1 VRRFTNIGVWLLVSG
16 VVAIGLYAGIS
27 LRFWVFDICDAIHF
41 ESDIQRQMMWG
52 MECLGP
58 EGFLNQYDKMANEP
72 PDSRPFLDYSPL
84 RLAVMTGWAACVKHR
99 FPGIESVP
107 AEEAYD
113 FALPPSD
120 RGSYEPTSLA
130 LSRKF
135 QGPVLWFNV
144 IMDLVGVVAAFE
156 VTRFWVKKTSHV
168 ELEPTQRRSAKFTG
182 VAVGLLAALVLWF
195 NPNVLLDAYAWPT
208 WDAWVI
214 SMYLLSAVLV
224 SHERWFTAGISVA
237 IGLMLKGQIATVIPV
252 FILWPLVW
260 RGFGA
265 SLRLMSGLTFGVAL
279 IVSPWM
285 ITYIPPSDSL
295 QKIRALQELLPID
308 SWPPT
313 LFAIR
318 HVIDWP
324 AVLYLAGITLTIL
337 LAGRLAKF
345 RRGRIWLAL
354 IVFAIAVW
362 PWLLPRNHG
371 DILCGIVCST
381 VLCGVAVRFST
392 GRGERTLVAASALG
406 IGLLLCMRIF
416 HGSAGWWDCA
426 FRFPRLQAPFLIWGP
441 ASNLPGI
448 FEVRFGWPPPITT
461 HAFTVPALL
470 SAAWWHHWP
479 AEALDV
485 SIGSAFDSAYAFFLA
500 LASLGIGSLARQNDR
515 RILVA
520 LVTPWLLFFLLPVRL
535 HERYLLFAAG
545 TAAIC
550 SGYSVGMMLLGW
562 VLTIASTVMTLVQMG
577 RGMTPFGLHL
587 SRVFPSIFSPQSGD
601 TIRSV
606 VQGTHPD
613 IGWGIL
619 VIGGVFFYFTIGNI
633 ACMFRGHKGSSQGG
647 QILLVDKG
655 T

>member
-1 VRRFTNIGVWLLVSG
+1 VRRFTIIGIWLVASG
-16 VVAIGLYAGIS
+16 VAAIGLYAGIR
-27 LRFWVFDICDAIHF
+27 LRFWVFDTCDAIHF
-41 ESDIQRQMMWG
+41 QSDIQRQMMWG

-58 EGFLNQYDKMANEP
+58 EGFLNQYDKMAIEP
-72 PDSRPFLDYSPL
+72 PDSQPFLDYSPL

-113 FALPPSD
+113 FALSPSD
-120 RGSYEPTSLA
+120 RGSYEPSSLA

-144 IMDLVGVVAAFE
+144 LMDLVGVIAAFE
-156 VTRFWVKKTSHV
+156 LTRFWVKRTSHV
-168 ELEPTQRRSAKFTG
+168 ELESTRRPSSRFTG
-182 VAVGLLAALVLWF
+182 VALGLLAALVLWF
-195 NPNVLLDAYAWPT
+195 NPNVLLDAYSWPT
-208 WDAWVI
+208 WDAWVV
-214 SMYLLSAVLV
+214 SLYLLSAVLA
-224 SHERWFTAGISVA
+224 SHERWFACGISVA
-237 IGLMLKGQIATVIPV
+237 VGLMLKGQIATVIPV

-265 SLRLMSGLTFGVAL
+265 SLRLTLGLTFGIGV

-285 ITYIPPSDSL
+285 ITYIPLSDSL
-295 QKIRALQELLPID
+295 LKIRALQEWSPI
-308 SWPPT
+308 SEWPPT

-318 HVIDWP
+318 RVIDWP
-324 AVLYLAGITLTIL
+324 AVLYLGGITLTIL
-337 LAGRLAKF
+337 LAGRLA
-345 RRGRIWLAL
+345 RLHSGRIWLAL
-354 IVFAIAVW
+354 VVFALAIW
-362 PWLLPRNHG
+362 PWLLPRNYG
-371 DILCGIVCST
+371 DLVWGIVFSAALCGS
-381 VLCGVAVRFST
+381 VLIFLTR
-392 GRGERTLVAASALG
+392 RRERTLVAAGALG

-426 FRFPRLQAPFLIWGP
+426 FRFPRLQAPYLIWGP

-470 SAAWWHHWP
+470 SAAWWRHWP

-485 SIGSAFDSAYAFFLA
+485 SIGTAFDSAYAFFLV
-500 LASLGIGSLARQNDR
+500 LASLGIGALARQNDR

-550 SGYSVGMMLLGW
+550 AGYSVGMMLLGCL
-562 VLTIASTVMTLVQMG
+562 LTIASTAMTLVQMG
-577 RGMTPFGLHL
+577 RGMTDFGQHL
-587 SRVFPSIFSPQSGD
+587 SSEFPSVFSPQSGD
-601 TIRSV
+601 TILSV

-619 VIGGVFFYFTIGNI
+619 VVGAIFFYFTIGNI
-633 ACMFRGHKGSSQGG
+633 ACVFKSRHS
-647 QILLVDKG
+647 
-655 T
+655 